1 MRPCSTSGARGWT
14 SATSSEPSAR
24 GHYFVARLKEKEVSL
39 RADPCA
45 AGFFMRAL
53 ETNEHNFAAL
63 TNIVYC
69 NQKVRLL
76 S

>member
-1 MRPCSTSGARGWT
+1 M
-14 SATSSEPSAR
+14 
-24 GHYFVARLKEKEVSL
+24 SL
-39 RADPCA
+39 RADPRA